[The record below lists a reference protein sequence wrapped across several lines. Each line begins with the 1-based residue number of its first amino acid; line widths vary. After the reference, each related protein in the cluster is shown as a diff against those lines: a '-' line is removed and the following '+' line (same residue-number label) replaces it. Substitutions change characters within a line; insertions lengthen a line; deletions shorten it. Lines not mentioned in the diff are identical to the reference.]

1 MASSARSA
9 FSIDLGV
16 MILSGVS
23 CEPISLTAAAPVA
36 SAARKR
42 SACTAGMAAVPGRI
56 MPSASTKQAMVEAVP
71 ITAQVPAVVASLPSI
86 SEISR
91 SSILPAR
98 YCAQKRRQSVQAP
111 SRSPRW
117 RPVIIGPATSIT
129 AGRPAD
135 TAPINCAGTVLS
147 QPPINTTASM
157 GWART
162 ISSVSIAIKLRN
174 FMLVGLRNTSPS
186 ETVGNSIGKAPA
198 VSTPRLTASSISG
211 KCRWQL
217 LKPDGV

>member
-1 MASSARSA
+1 
-9 FSIDLGV
+9 
-16 MILSGVS
+16 
-23 CEPISLTAAAPVA
+23 
-36 SAARKR
+36 
-42 SACTAGMAAVPGRI
+42 
-56 MPSASTKQAMVEAVP
+56 MVEAVP

-86 SEISR
+86 SEISL

-98 YCAQKRRQSVQAP
+98 YCAQNRRQSVQAP

-117 RPVIIGPATSIT
+117 RPVIIGPATSMT

-147 QPPINTTASM
+147 QPPISTTASM
-157 GWART
+157 GCART
-162 ISSVSIAIKLRN
+162 ISSVSIDIRLRN
-174 FMLVGLRNTSPS
+174 FRLVGLRNTSPS
-186 ETVGNSIGKAPA
+186 EMVGNSIGSAPA
-198 VSTPRLTASSISG
+198 ASTPRFTASSISG